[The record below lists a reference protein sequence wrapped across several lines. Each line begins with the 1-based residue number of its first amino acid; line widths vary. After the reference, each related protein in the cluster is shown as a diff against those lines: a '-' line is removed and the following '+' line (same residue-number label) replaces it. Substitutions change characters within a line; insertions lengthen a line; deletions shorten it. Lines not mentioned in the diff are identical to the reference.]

1 GLGAAAGTTV
11 LARGVRALL
20 EVLDGLR
27 GQREPEGSGETRL
40 AARTGDVG
48 HEEYLLFACG
58 ESSLAAADSAT
69 DSTAVLGPGPR
80 PTALVTGRAMWGRSR
95 AGAGSLRARPRR
107 LAEDAAQRLDAAAG
121 DLLVAVG
128 GGRVVLGA
136 HEVIGRVL
144 LGDHA
149 VRGVVRV
156 AVALAV
162 TEALRAGVVGVAQV
176 GGHALSAPGA
186 HVGDRGIQ
194 RLVGGVGLRGGGDVD
209 HGLGERDPTL
219 GHAEHL
225 HGLHRGDRDLEGG
238 GIGHPHL
245 LARGDDDAA
254 GDESRVLP
262 RLDHAGEIVQGGV
275 HIAAPHRLDEG
286 AGHVVVLVSGAVVAD
301 R

>member
-1 GLGAAAGTTV
+1 PCTSHFIVRRPPPSTLSPYTTLFRSRLRLDLDGLAGRHAEGGAVHQLAVDQDVAVHDGLAGLEDGAGEAGAQDERVQAHLQQLDHALAGQAGLLLGVQVGAVHLLLAEGVLRAQTLLLLEADRVVGLGAAAGTTV

-149 VRGVVRV
+149 V
-156 AVALAV
+156 
-162 TEALRAGVVGVAQV
+162 
-176 GGHALSAPGA
+176 
-186 HVGDRGIQ
+186 
-194 RLVGGVGLRGGGDVD
+194 
-209 HGLGERDPTL
+209 
-219 GHAEHL
+219 
-225 HGLHRGDRDLEGG
+225 
-238 GIGHPHL
+238 
-245 LARGDDDAA
+245 
-254 GDESRVLP
+254 
-262 RLDHAGEIVQGGV
+262 
-275 HIAAPHRLDEG
+275 
-286 AGHVVVLVSGAVVAD
+286 
-301 R
+301 